1 MTSLSD
7 ILAAGGNGDDIRD
20 LWDSTDAAGE
30 LGPLPPNEYVADII
44 SGELETSRTK
54 STPGYTMVFS
64 VAEPVEFAGR
74 KFWHTNWLTPAALP
88 QTKRDLTK
96 IGVQSLD
103 QLERPL
109 PARIRCKVKLV
120 LRKDDDGN
128 ERNRVRTF
136 EVIGIVEPERDAFA
150 PADDTATDEPGTDD
164 IDPFCPKCRKP
175 IDGAFGGCL
184 ACDESEAEPDAA
196 F

>member
-7 ILAAGGNGDDIRD
+7 ILAAGGGDNIRD

-30 LGPLPPNEYVADII
+30 LGPLPPGEYVADII
-44 SGELETSRTK
+44 AGDLETSRTK
-54 STPGYTMVFS
+54 STPGYKLTYAV
-64 VAEPVEFAGR
+64 VEPEAFAGR
-74 KFWHTNWLTPAALP
+74 RFWHDCWLTPAALP
-88 QTKRDLTK
+88 QTKRDLAK

-109 PARIRCKVKLV
+109 PARIRCRVKLA
-120 LRKDDDGN
+120 LRRDDDGN

-136 EVIGIVEPERDAFA
+136 EVVGIVQPERDAFA
-150 PADDTATDEPGTDD
+150 PADDVATIAGADD
-164 IDPFCPKCRKP
+164 IDPFCPKCQKP
-175 IDGAFGGCL
+175 IDGCYGGCL
-184 ACDESEAEPDAA
+184 ACDLDAEAEPDAA

>member
-1 MTSLSD
+1 VTSLSD
-7 ILAAGGNGDDIRD
+7 ILAAGGGDNIRD

-30 LGPLPPNEYVADII
+30 LGPLPAAEYVADII
-44 SGELETSRTK
+44 GGELETSRTK
-54 STPGYTMVFS
+54 STPGYRLTFAV
-64 VAEPVEFAGR
+64 VEPVELAGR
-74 KFWHTNWLTPAALP
+74 RFWHDCWLTAAALP
-88 QTKRDLTK
+88 QSKRDLQK
-96 IGVQSLD
+96 IGVTSLD
-103 QLERPL
+103 QLEQRL
-109 PARIRCKVKLV
+109 PARIRCRVKLA
-120 LRKDDDGN
+120 LRRDDDGN

-175 IDGAFGGCL
+175 FDGAYGGCL
-184 ACDESEAEPDAA
+184 ACDTDAEAEPDAA

>member
-7 ILAAGGNGDDIRD
+7 ILAAGGGDNIRD

-30 LGPLPPNEYVADII
+30 LGPLPPGEYTADII
-44 SGELETSRTK
+44 GGELETSRTK
-54 STPGYTMVFS
+54 STPGYKMTFAV
-64 VAEPVEFAGR
+64 VEPDGFAGR
-74 KFWHTNWLTPAALP
+74 RFWHDCWLTPAALP
-88 QTKRDLTK
+88 QTKRDLAK

-109 PARIRCKVKLV
+109 PARIRCRVKLA
-120 LRKDDDGN
+120 LRRDDDGN

-150 PADDTATDEPGTDD
+150 PADTVTDEPEAGD

-175 IDGAFGGCL
+175 IDGAYGGCL